1 MTKRVRQG
9 VLALMI
15 GVLLGLLAAL
25 LLVRA
30 RMGGAPAGPA
40 ALPAPGGTEAVSVPT
55 APPMPAGTPVPA
67 AAEPS
72 QTPVSPEPDRNE
84 AVAEL
89 FRRFAG
95 EHPGRWNLC
104 FLALPDGEP
113 VIWGSEEGPM
123 VSASLIKLPIMGA
136 VYEAV
141 AAGSLDPAQCEN
153 WLGPMITVSDNGS
166 ANSLVLLLGGGD
178 ADKGMAAVN
187 DWCLRQGL
195 TDTRQNRL
203 MLVDN
208 GLQNYTGA
216 ADCARLLAAIYR
228 GDCVSPEASR
238 EMLSL
243 LLQQQVNDRLPL
255 GLPEGTPIAHKTGD
269 LIGLCWADV
278 GIVYSPGGDYVL
290 CVISDG
296 QASEREAKSA
306 TAALSREVYALMNP
320 ET

>member
-9 VLALMI
+9 VLTLMI

-30 RMGGAPAGPA
+30 RIAAQPPGEQPPAGTPA
-40 ALPAPGGTEAVSVPT
+40 AASVPT

-113 VIWGSEEGPM
+113 VIWGGEEGPM

-255 GLPEGTPIAHKTGD
+255 GLPEGTPM
-269 LIGLCWADV
+269 

>member
-30 RMGGAPAGPA
+30 RMGSAPAGPA
-40 ALPAPGGTEAVSVPT
+40 ASLAPGGTEAVSVPT

-228 GDCVSPEASR
+228 GDCVSHRPQDRRSDR
-238 EMLSL
+238 PVLGGRGHR
-243 LLQQQVNDRLPL
+243 LQPRR
-255 GLPEGTPIAHKTGD
+255 
-269 LIGLCWADV
+269 GLCALRDLRRAGLRAGSQERDRRPLPGSLRADE
-278 GIVYSPGGDYVL
+278 PGDVNSKL
-290 CVISDG
+290 
-296 QASEREAKSA
+296 
-306 TAALSREVYALMNP
+306 
-320 ET
+320 

>member
-1 MTKRVRQG
+1 MAKRTRQG
-9 VLALMI
+9 LLVLI
-15 GVLLGLLAAL
+15 VGVLLGLLAAL
-25 LLVRA
+25 VLVRA
-30 RMGGAPAGPA
+30 RIAAQPPGEQPPAGTPA
-40 ALPAPGGTEAVSVPT
+40 ATGAPT
-55 APPMPAGTPVPA
+55 APPTAPPETPIPS
-67 AAEPS
+67 AEPS
-72 QTPVSPEPDRNE
+72 QAPTDAQPDSRNE

-95 EHPGRWNLC
+95 EHTGRWNLC

-113 VIWGSEEGPM
+113 VIWGGEEGPM

-136 VYEAV
+136 VYEAI
-141 AAGSLDPAQCEN
+141 AAGKLDPAQCEGL
-153 WLGPMITVSDNGS
+153 LGPMITVSDNGS
-166 ANSLVLLLGGGD
+166 ANALVRLLGDGD

-187 DWCLRQGL
+187 DWCQGRGM
-195 TDTRQNRL
+195 TDTRMLRL
-203 MLVDN
+203 MLADN

-238 EMLSL
+238 EMLDL

-278 GIVYSPGGDYVL
+278 GIVFSPGGDYVL

-296 QASEREAKSA
+296 QASEQEAKSA
-306 TAALSREVYALMNP
+306 AAALSREVYALMNP
-320 ET
+320 GT

>member
-9 VLALMI
+9 LLALMV

-30 RMGGAPAGPA
+30 RIAAQPPGEQPPAGTPA
-40 ALPAPGGTEAVSVPT
+40 AASVPT

-113 VIWGSEEGPM
+113 VIWGGEEGPM

-136 VYEAV
+136 VYEAI
-141 AAGSLDPAQCEN
+141 AAGRLDRAQCEN

-228 GDCVSPEASR
+228 GDCAAAPWSSPAPGAAR
-238 EMLSL
+238 VPA
-243 LLQQQVNDRLPL
+243 QRAGR
-255 GLPEGTPIAHKTGD
+255 GLPHRAGIAGSQTRR
-269 LIGLCWADV
+269 AFFPRFRPR
-278 GIVYSPGGDYVL
+278 SPFPPLPAFHAFPAWDCPVP
-290 CVISDG
+290 C
-296 QASEREAKSA
+296 
-306 TAALSREVYALMNP
+306 
-320 ET
+320 

>member
-1 MTKRVRQG
+1 MTRRVKQG
-9 VLALMI
+9 VLTLII

-25 LLVRA
+25 VLVRS
-30 RMGGAPAGPA
+30 RTA
-40 ALPAPGGTEAVSVPT
+40 APAPGSAPQPAGQTQQPGVPT
-55 APPMPAGTPVPA
+55 APPLPAETPVPA
-67 AAEPS
+67 TLEPP
-72 QTPVSPEPDRNE
+72 QAPVDIRPDRNQE
-84 AVAEL
+84 AAEI

-95 EHPGRWNLC
+95 EQKGRWGLC

-113 VIWGSEEGPM
+113 VIWSSEEGPM
-123 VSASLIKLPIMGA
+123 VSASLIKLAIMGA
-136 VYEAV
+136 VYEGIEQKGLDGE
-141 AAGSLDPAQCEN
+141 AAQR

-166 ANSLVLLLGGGD
+166 ANALVRLLGGGD
-178 ADKGMAAVN
+178 EDAGMAAVN

-203 MLVDN
+203 MLADN
-208 GLQNYTGA
+208 GLQNYTSA

-243 LLQQQVNDRLPL
+243 LLQQQVNDRLPM

-278 GIVYSPGGDYVL
+278 GVIFSPGGDYVL

-296 QASEREAKSA
+296 QASEDEAKSA
-306 TAALSREVYALMNP
+306 AAELSRQIYAMMNP
-320 ET
+320 